1 VRLRTRDQSYAQV
14 LQQRYAAF
22 LQPSAPPEAIE
33 LDIHLAPPPDGAAD
47 QDLQVSRD
55 SGRWRA
61 RRGDFELDWDPATRR
76 GSTCHSANPYSIDS
90 ALRVL
95 HTFLL
100 ARQGGFLLHAASA
113 VRDGSAFLLAGLSG
127 AGKTTIAGLAP
138 PDVTLLSDE
147 VSCVRPQAGAYW
159 AFGTPFAGELARAG
173 ANVAAPVAALYL
185 LAQGPQTR
193 VEPVTPAQAA
203 RALLRNILFFAAD
216 AELVRLVFQSAC
228 EFLRQVPVFQL
239 EFAPTLAVWEVI
251 R

>member
-1 VRLRTRDQSYAQV
+1 M
-14 LQQRYAAF
+14 
-22 LQPSAPPEAIE
+22 
-33 LDIHLAPPPDGAAD
+33 
-47 QDLQVSRD
+47 SRD

-100 ARQGGFLLHAASA
+100 A
-113 VRDGSAFLLAGLSG
+113 
-127 AGKTTIAGLAP
+127 
-138 PDVTLLSDE
+138 
-147 VSCVRPQAGAYW
+147 
-159 AFGTPFAGELARAG
+159 
-173 ANVAAPVAALYL
+173 
-185 LAQGPQTR
+185 QGPQTR
-193 VEPVTPAQAA
+193 VEPVAPAQAA

-239 EFAPTLAVWEVI
+239 EFAPTPAVWEVI